1 MLPQQIQLQVRQD
14 SICQISAA
22 SIKNGINGRIQKGI
36 CEIGCP
42 CSCRCRTSRLGL
54 PYRGKI
60 RMEREAASNWRQTQ
74 EIAGLGWARP
84 SEHPTRAMVR
94 IGRCNI
100 KVSFGKK
107 TRIPGGGIRVLYGL
121 CGFGFCSNDAFFHDM
136 CQLFGCFQWKCGK
149 KQHGL
154 CLCFFRRKL

>member
-54 PYRGKI
+54 PYRGENSNGK
-60 RMEREAASNWRQTQ
+60 RSCLQLAANPGNSRVGTGKTIGTSNQSDGTNQ
-74 EIAGLGWARP
+74 AVESVFYMDFVALDFA
-84 SEHPTRAMVR
+84 AMMLFSMT
-94 IGRCNI
+94 C
-100 KVSFGKK
+100 VSFLDVSSGNVE
-107 TRIPGGGIRVLYGL
+107 RNSMVCACASSGGSFSIR
-121 CGFGFCSNDAFFHDM
+121 
-136 CQLFGCFQWKCGK
+136 WKNA
-149 KQHGL
+149 
-154 CLCFFRRKL
+154 